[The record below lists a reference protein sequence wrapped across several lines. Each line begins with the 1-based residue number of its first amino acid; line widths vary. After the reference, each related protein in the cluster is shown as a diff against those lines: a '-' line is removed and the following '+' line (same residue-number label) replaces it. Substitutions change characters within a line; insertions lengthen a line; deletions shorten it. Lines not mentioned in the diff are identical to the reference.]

1 VPGSALLP
9 VLVILVLVA
18 FDVGVYL
25 DAKRCADEGSPVVLR
40 VGTFVVETPLA
51 WFVGCLVLWIVFFP
65 LYLISRA
72 G

>member
-9 VLVILVLVA
+9 VLVILVLVV

-25 DAKRCADEGSPVVLR
+25 DAKRCAAEGSPVVLR